1 MSEQILDD
9 DEPVRSSHWRLA
21 VLLAVVFGGGM
32 YLLGQMAAGDDA
44 GRFPSTAV
52 IITIMVSPMLALLG
66 FTGWWVLMGDGRWY
80 YRILGVLGC
89 GVAAAAAVVIAHP
102 SIRPFMV
109 MWGVPLTVGVSGL
122 TLAAIPTLHLRR
134 VVGTIVSVLAI
145 TPWLLLRLDGV
156 TGEYVPDTSYRWKP
170 SIGELADAQLAD
182 RSTTLPTEPISVAA
196 SSVTSGSFKLTD
208 QAIDALKT
216 ANVPESVLV
225 KLNSLKNREFSQ
237 DDFVKEITRLLN
249 ADEAKQFQSVVLS
262 HAVVP
267 SEDWPG
273 FRGSLRTGEVPA
285 AAMHDWNGTQPRE
298 LWRHTVGK
306 VGPAWSSFC
315 VVGNALFTQEQRGKA
330 ESVVCY
336 RADTGAE
343 VWARG
348 ETSLHNDQPSGTGP
362 RATPT
367 YANGMIYAVSAT
379 GIVSCLKAST
389 GEPVWVVNLTERFE
403 ATKPMYGFSTSP
415 LVMGEL
421 VIINPAS
428 VASPRLVALEAA
440 TGKTRWT
447 TEANGTDGYSSP
459 HPTTIQGVDQVLLFN
474 GNGLFGHDPAT
485 GRELWHYDWKV
496 ATTEPTTVQPL
507 VLPDGR
513 IVIGGGN
520 MGLGIR
526 CAAVR
531 KEGDGWSATE
541 AWRTTKFTPKFNDFV
556 RLGDYLYGLDGG
568 TLACIK
574 LADGQRMWK
583 DGRYGAG
590 QLLLVGNKLLILS
603 ESGQLACVAAKP
615 DDYEELWKMDA
626 IKGKTWNHPAIAH
639 GRLFVRNMGEMAVF
653 DLPTSSGDKSPT
665 SPMDK

>member
-1 MSEQILDD
+1 ML
-9 DEPVRSSHWRLA
+9 
-21 VLLAVVFGGGM
+21 
-32 YLLGQMAAGDDA
+32 
-44 GRFPSTAV
+44 
-52 IITIMVSPMLALLG
+52 SPMLALLG
-66 FTGWWVLMGDGRWY
+66 FTGWWVLLGDGRWY
-80 YRILGVLGC
+80 HRILGVLGC
-89 GVAAAAAVVIAHP
+89 GMAAAAAVVIAHP
-102 SIRPFMV
+102 YIRPFTA
-109 MWGVPLTVGVSGL
+109 MWGVPLSVGLSGL
-122 TLAAIPTLHLRR
+122 TLAAIPSLHWRR
-134 VVGTIVSVLAI
+134 VVGTIVSIVAI

-156 TGEYVPDTSYRWKP
+156 TGEYVLDTSYRWKP
-170 SIGELADAQLAD
+170 SIIEQADAQLAD
-182 RSTTLPTEPISVAA
+182 RSTALPTEPISV
-196 SSVTSGSFKLTD
+196 TESGKIS
-208 QAIDALKT
+208 
-216 ANVPESVLV
+216 
-225 KLNSLKNREFSQ
+225 
-237 DDFVKEITRLLN
+237 
-249 ADEAKQFQSVVLS
+249 
-262 HAVVP
+262 

-273 FRGSLRTGEVPA
+273 FRGALRSGEVPA
-285 AAMHDWNGTQPRE
+285 AALHDWNGTQPRE

-315 VVGNALFTQEQRGKA
+315 VVENALFTQEQRGKA

-336 RADTGAE
+336 RADTGVE

-367 YANGMIYAVSAT
+367 YANGMIYAMSAT

-415 LVMGEL
+415 LVVGEL

-428 VASPRLVALEAA
+428 TASPRLVALEAA

-447 TEANGTDGYSSP
+447 TEVNGTDGYSSP
-459 HPTTIQGVDQVLLFN
+459 HPAAIQGVDQVLLFN

-526 CAAVR
+526 CVNVR

-568 TLACIK
+568 MLSCIK
-574 LADGQRMWK
+574 LADGQRIWK

-590 QLLLVGNKLLILS
+590 QVLLVGSKLLILS
-603 ESGQLACVAAKP
+603 ENGQLACVAAKP

-653 DLPTSSGDKSPT
+653 DLPTSAKDKSPT